1 MNQLNTKAPFNNNVD
16 LAIKYIC
23 QWHYDRNLITEAD
36 DFTQTRKLF
45 EEFIELVA
53 AQMPDAAPNE
63 IAQQVIN
70 MTKELFKEGR
80 IKTVPAAQALAA
92 KKDALGDMNVVMIN
106 IIERNQWSFHE
117 TLMASYNEIKDRK
130 GIALNGT
137 FIKADDL
144 PSYKADIEAAGLNYT
159 QVIKDNCD
167 GNNQTEAESS
177 D

>member
-23 QWHYDRNLITEAD
+23 QWHYDRNLIEAAD
-36 DFTQTRKLF
+36 DFSQTRKLF

-53 AQMPDAAPNE
+53 AQMPGAAPNA
-63 IAQQVIN
+63 IAQEVIN
-70 MTKELFKEGR
+70 MTKDLYKEGR
-80 IKTVPAAQALAA
+80 IKMVPADEALAA

-137 FIKADDL
+137 FIKAADL
-144 PSYKADIEAAGLNYT
+144 PSYKADIEAAGLDYI

-167 GNNQTEAESS
+167 GENHSETESG